1 MKLLRAAS
9 AGFAEIRGFLPK
21 LWGLARQL
29 FNEIMGM
36 VFLALAVFFTVG
48 AHGLVHTYRELDENP
63 DQFTT
68 FLVLAF
74 FVLMFATFGVSSFLR
89 ARRIAR
95 GKD

>member
-1 MKLLRAAS
+1 MKIVKAAS
-9 AGFAEIRGFLPK
+9 AGFAEVRNFLPK
-21 LWGLARQL
+21 LWGLVRQL

-36 VFLALAVFFTVG
+36 VFLALALFFTVG

-68 FLVLAF
+68 FLVLCV
-74 FVLMFATFGVSSFLR
+74 FVLMFAGFGVTSFLR

-95 GKD
+95 GKE